1 MANSE
6 VNVTGSSLI
15 FFFFITLGFTIFTL
29 ISIQN
34 AKTIPAIEKAKDG
47 SLLTIIY
54 VIIVII
60 GSYFINTSV
69 SKALCN
75 SQSIRWNSILMAT
88 LLPWTIIFFSLFVIL
103 KVFPGWITPFSNTV
117 GYLVISILGVET
129 TLTKILNTTA
139 DDHDVDLKKALANIS
154 HNKSN
159 FINQIDIDVTDFK
172 SFIQKLIDSNIIV
185 LKKDEE
191 PSNLR
196 VPANTPV
203 STQRSVESYVSGE
216 GLEESER
223 GTISSARTSTRAG
236 AVAVAGTGAVAVAGA
251 EKSTNENNPD
261 IQDLYR
267 LLVIKNTIGKITWY
281 ILAGVLVSSISD
293 NYIINMSCEK
303 SLEEIQKDLDNAEA
317 KSAEYIENNQ

>member
-75 SQSIRWNSILMAT
+75 SDAIRWNSILMAT

-103 KVFPGWITPFSNTV
+103 KAFPGWITPFSNTV
-117 GYLVISILGVET
+117 GYLVISILGVES
-129 TLTKILNTTA
+129 TLTKILNTN
-139 DDHDVDLKKALANIS
+139 DESDGDLKKAIANIS

-159 FINQIDIDVTDFK
+159 FINQIDIDVTDFN
-172 SFIQKLIDSNIIV
+172 SFIQKLIDSKIIV
-185 LKKDEE
+185 LKNPE
-191 PSNLR
+191 STATSTST
-196 VPANTPV
+196 PA
-203 STQRSVESYVSGE
+203 STARSGASYGSAPKPA
-216 GLEESER
+216 
-223 GTISSARTSTRAG
+223 SARTGTDSVRG
-236 AVAVAGTGAVAVAGA
+236 VGSVA
-251 EKSTNENNPD
+251 STNENNPD

-267 LLVIKNTIGKITWY
+267 LLVIKNIIGKITWY
-281 ILAGVLVSSISD
+281 VLAGVLVSSVSD

-317 KSAEYIENNQ
+317 ISADYIEKNR

>member
-75 SQSIRWNSILMAT
+75 SDAIRWNSILMAT

-103 KVFPGWITPFSNTV
+103 KAFPGWITPFSNTV
-117 GYLVISILGVET
+117 GYLVISILGVES
-129 TLTKILNTTA
+129 TLTKILNTNA
-139 DDHDVDLKKALANIS
+139 NDDGDLKKAIANIS

-159 FINQIDIDVTDFK
+159 FINQIDIDVTDFN
-172 SFIQKLIDSNIIV
+172 SFIQKLIDSKIIE
-185 LKKDEE
+185 LKNKELTATPQNSPRADTSRSIESHGAGDHERPPTYGGGPPPVPVREAE
-191 PSNLR
+191 PL
-196 VPANTPV
+196 A
-203 STQRSVESYVSGE
+203 
-216 GLEESER
+216 
-223 GTISSARTSTRAG
+223 STRT
-236 AVAVAGTGAVAVAGA
+236 GTGSGTGSVAP
-251 EKSTNENNPD
+251 TNENNPD

-267 LLVIKNTIGKITWY
+267 LLVIKNIIGKITWY
-281 ILAGVLVSSISD
+281 VLAGVLVSSVSD

-317 KSAEYIENNQ
+317 ISADYIEKNS